1 MKNSEFK
8 TIGNCQCCGRS
19 QAVVGGGLMSKH
31 GYTVK
36 GGWFE
41 GVCSGDRYSP
51 MQVSRVHTDEIVA
64 QVLEDVEGLKQD
76 VEALKTGKKF
86 PSMVEVGS
94 KKYLGNG
101 KWSDNLVPFE
111 EAPSYAQ
118 RNGVESAIY
127 RLESRIRAGE
137 SFATSMTA
145 LVNRVHGTPL
155 VQEKK
160 PEVAAKILSGEKRV
174 SEGGSVLTARYQ
186 EAARVY
192 WSRPSTDGRTASGW
206 MGSRAWR
213 ALSLVEVE
221 TV

>member
-1 MKNSEFK
+1 MTKEFK
-8 TIGNCQCCGRS
+8 TLGNCQCCGRL
-19 QAVVGGGLMSKH
+19 QAVTHGHSAKH

-36 GGWFE
+36 DGWFQ
-41 GVCSGDRYSP
+41 GVCGGHNYPS
-51 MQVSRVHTDEIVA
+51 MQTNRDTTDKIVA

-76 VEALKTGKKF
+76 VEDMKTGKKF

-101 KWSDNLVPFE
+101 QWSDNLVPFD

-118 RNGVESAIY
+118 HNGVETAIY
-127 RLESRIRAGE
+127 RLESRIRSGQN
-137 SFATSMTA
+137 FASNMTG

-192 WSRPSTDGRTASGW
+192 WSRPSTEGRTASGW
-206 MGSRAWR
+206 MSSRSWR

-221 TV
+221 TA